1 MTYKKKKII
10 LREARFAQI
19 VVYLC
24 KKRDNIVAGIDNLK
38 PFEKGNPGGP
48 GRPKGVPN
56 SKTRLLRLLELVQ
69 VKTNPITGEKEEF
82 TVAEQLDLVVLQK
95 AFKGDLRAYQELM
108 DRLEGRAKQS
118 TEVEISGGM
127 TINWE
132 EKKTYVANT
141 GSL

>member
-1 MTYKKKKII
+1 MANEQNLIP
-10 LREARFAQI
+10 AQ
-19 VVYLC
+19 
-24 KKRDNIVAGIDNLK
+24 
-38 PFEKGNPGGP
+38 KGEVRNPN

-69 VKTNPITGEKEEF
+69 IKTNPITGQKEEF
-82 TVAEQLDLVVLQK
+82 TVAEQLDLMVLQK
-95 AFKGDLRAYQELM
+95 AFKGDLRAYQEIL

-118 TEVEISGGM
+118 TELEVTGSM

-132 EKKTYVANT
+132 EKKTYVENK

>member
-1 MTYKKKKII
+1 MAN
-10 LREARFAQI
+10 EQ
-19 VVYLC
+19 
-24 KKRDNIVAGIDNLK
+24 NLK
-38 PFEKGNPGGP
+38 PFEKGKPGGP

-118 TEVEISGGM
+118 TEVELTGGIN
-127 TINWE
+127 INWE
-132 EKKTYVANT
+132 EKKTYVQNT

>member
-1 MTYKKKKII
+1 MANEQNLIP
-10 LREARFAQI
+10 AQ
-19 VVYLC
+19 
-24 KKRDNIVAGIDNLK
+24 
-38 PFEKGNPGGP
+38 KGEIRNPN

-69 VKTNPITGEKEEF
+69 IKTNPITGEKEEF
-82 TVAEQLDLVVLQK
+82 TVAEQLDLMVLQK
-95 AFKGDLRAYQELM
+95 AFKGDLNAYKEIL

-118 TEVEISGGM
+118 AELEVTGSM

-132 EKKTYVANT
+132 EKKTYVENK

>member
-1 MTYKKKKII
+1 MAN
-10 LREARFAQI
+10 EQ
-19 VVYLC
+19 
-24 KKRDNIVAGIDNLK
+24 NLK
-38 PFEKGNPGGP
+38 PFQVGNPGGP

-82 TVAEQLDLVVLQK
+82 SVAEQLDLIVLQK

-118 TEVEISGGM
+118 AEIEVSGGM
-127 TINWE
+127 AINWE
-132 EKKTYVANT
+132 EKKTYVQNT